1 MTLMGEFPPRLE
13 DQVTLANWRQA
24 PFSRWAFHHVR
35 ELIPTAEIAS
45 DPLRVRP
52 LEGAGGG
59 LNGLAGVKVA
69 GPDGATTLDRWLTE
83 TSTDGFVV
91 LHRGRLAG
99 EYYAN
104 GMTAYT
110 PHILM
115 SVSKSVLGLLAGI
128 LVGRGSLDP
137 DRPVSAY
144 VPEVRE
150 TAFGD
155 ATVRHLLDMR
165 VGVAFEENYLATSGP
180 IIAYR
185 KAQGWNPVEP
195 GEKPSDLRS
204 FFGLLTERD
213 GTHGGRFHYVSPCTD
228 LLGWVIERAT
238 GRRYADVLSER
249 LWRPMGAEAPA
260 YITVDRLGAPRAA
273 GGMCTTTRD
282 LARLGQM
289 VLESGAGVV
298 PKLWID
304 DILTAGDAAAWD
316 VGSFID
322 YYPGVPMHYRSKWY
336 VERGEPMMFCL
347 GVHGQNLFVDPAREL
362 VIAKFSSQAQPLDAG
377 LIARTAAGVTAIRR
391 ALG

>member
-1 MTLMGEFPPRLE
+1 
-13 DQVTLANWRQA
+13 V
-24 PFSRWAFHHVR
+24 
-35 ELIPTAEIAS
+35 
-45 DPLRVRP
+45 
-52 LEGAGGG
+52 
-59 LNGLAGVKVA
+59 
-69 GPDGATTLDRWLTE
+69 
-83 TSTDGFVV
+83 VV
-91 LHRGRLAG
+91 LHRGHIVCERYAG
-99 EYYAN
+99 ALVPE
-104 GMTAYT
+104 GQ
-110 PHILM
+110 HIA
-115 SVSKSVLGLLAGI
+115 KSVTKSFFGLIGAV
-128 LVGRGSLDP
+128 LVDQGQLDEQA
-137 DRPVSAY
+137 RVAHY
-144 VPEVRE
+144 VPELRDS
-150 TAFGD
+150 AFGD
-155 ATVRHLLDMR
+155 ATVRQLLDMR